1 MEIQSFDSILTEI
14 SDYFDTL
21 ISPKTNARTNT
32 NIIYLFL
39 KAMSKGWEVI
49 NNVCVTLN
57 NKFNPARCTDA
68 DLVSTGK
75 LVGTK
80 MRKGSV
86 SGLRISAYNQS
97 ITSVILP
104 AGTYTYTLSE
114 DVKFS
119 FTLTVSVDITT
130 ETSVY
135 FTALSDSVGAYH
147 VTQQEGITVTSEDA
161 IVPSELLFSCTDN
174 QPLLGHG
181 DETILEFRQRI
192 NTDTERQDIVNEL
205 KEKILELPYV
215 YDCTL
220 VFNQSESDLAVGD
233 FTVKPYYLLIIIS
246 TALYTNEIAEIV
258 ASNAIYPTVNVN
270 AVSHVVE
277 YVNDVF
283 ASGSYKVYLNDF
295 KKKAFVINL
304 NAQIDSAYNTSNNV
318 KSRIE
323 SALMNTFNSNIYRAS
338 ITAEDVFNE
347 INSLELAGVKILDV
361 GFEVDGTELD
371 YVTFDKTELPE
382 LTNVGGI

>member
-1 MEIQSFDSILTEI
+1 MRLMTYDEILTDVC
-14 SDYFDTL
+14 DYFDEL
-21 ISPKTNARTNT
+21 ISPRVIARSNT
-32 NIIYLFL
+32 NIFYLML
-39 KAMSKGWEVI
+39 KAISKGWEVI

-57 NKFNPARCTDA
+57 NKFNPANCTDE

-80 MRKGSV
+80 MRSGSV

-97 ITSVILP
+97 ITLVTLP
-104 AGTYTYTLSE
+104 AGTYTYTLNS

-119 FTLTVSVDITT
+119 FTLTVPVNITA
-130 ETSVY
+130 ETSAY
-135 FTALSDSVGAYH
+135 FTALSDSVGAYP
-147 VTQQEGITVTSEDA
+147 VTQQEGIVITSDDA
-161 IVPSELLFSCTDN
+161 VIPSELIFSCTDN
-174 QPLLGHG
+174 KPLLGHG
-181 DETILEFRQRI
+181 DETVLEFRQRV

-220 VFNQSESDLAVGD
+220 VFNQSESDLVVGD
-233 FTVKPYYLLIIIS
+233 FTVKPYYLLIVIS

-258 ASNAIYPTVNVN
+258 ASNAIYPTVNVDN
-270 AVSHVVE
+270 VSHVVE

-295 KKKAFVINL
+295 KKKSFVINL
-304 NAQIDSAYNTSNNV
+304 NAQIDSAYNTSANV
-318 KSRIE
+318 KSKIE

-347 INSLELAGVKILDV
+347 INSLELAGVKILGV
-361 GFEVDGTELD
+361 SFEVSGTELD

>member
-39 KAMSKGWEVI
+39 KAISKGWEVI

-57 NKFNPARCTDA
+57 NKFNPARCTNA

-97 ITSVILP
+97 VTPVTLP

-119 FTLTVSVDITT
+119 FTLTVPVDITA
-130 ETSVY
+130 ETSAY

-147 VTQQEGITVTSEDA
+147 VTQQEGIAITSDDA
-161 IVPSELLFSCTDN
+161 VAPSELLFSCTDN

-220 VFNQSESDLAVGD
+220 VFNQSESDLVVGD

-258 ASNAIYPTVNVN
+258 ASNAIYPTVNVDN
-270 AVSHVVE
+270 VSHVVE

-318 KSRIE
+318 KNRIE

-361 GFEVDGTELD
+361 SFEVDGTELD